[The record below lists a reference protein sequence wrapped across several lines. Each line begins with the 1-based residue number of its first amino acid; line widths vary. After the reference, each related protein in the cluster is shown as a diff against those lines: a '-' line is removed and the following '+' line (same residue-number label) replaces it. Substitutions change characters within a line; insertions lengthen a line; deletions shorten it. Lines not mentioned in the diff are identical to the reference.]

1 MYSIFVT
8 LGDKYYFSFRD
19 RGHSFSL
26 KINNYLEVRFK
37 VIKVNFP
44 YFIIMLSTV
53 HHVTFCKTVCVNQQN
68 TR

>member
-19 RGHSFSL
+19 RGLSFSL
-26 KINNYLEVRFK
+26 KINLEDRFK

-44 YFIIMLSTV
+44 YFIIMLL
-53 HHVTFCKTVCVNQQN
+53 FIM
-68 TR
+68 

>member
-26 KINNYLEVRFK
+26 KINLEDRFK

-44 YFIIMLSTV
+44 YFIIMLL
-53 HHVTFCKTVCVNQQN
+53 FIM
-68 TR
+68 